1 MNCCDFYK
9 EVVPLE
15 LLLRR
20 LYANDRIFYILT
32 AAEKKEFKTILLP
45 SSFIV
50 TCLHEILNSSIASD
64 FELNFTKKAS
74 HDQDDSDFSQIK
86 KARTKPKPSLQL

>member
-32 AAEKKEFKTILLP
+32 AAEKKTILLP

-74 HDQDDSDFSQIK
+74 HDLADSDF
-86 KARTKPKPSLQL
+86 T